1 MKKFITLL
9 CAVALTIGASAT
21 LPTKQLV
28 VKKQAK
34 DATFAQST
42 KATRNAVAEDPSDTI
57 NLQILDYSNMYYST
71 SNDVF
76 YVLNCSDQ
84 FQFRFDIYVDSTDVE
99 SGVEYT
105 LLEMESDYSW
115 GVDTAA
121 WKQITYDDAWFKK
134 VDDEKAI
141 TIDAKVWE
149 GDTLYIL
156 SYYFA
161 KPAIAKYDTIVVTDL
176 EFDARD
182 FDAYIEEYG
191 LGVFTAS
198 SMKGEISL
206 AFQGP
211 TEIEGTYNQSIVS
224 GKIKGADVFSCLVTV
239 AEDGDN
245 YTVVGDLLTLDSIQ
259 YHIDMSYVLPEAS
272 RKDTIEL
279 ENGII
284 QDAIADNGLWQGM
297 WGDSDIVVMLTFRA
311 EELEDE
317 YDTEDIYARS
327 YNFIIQAKGADT
339 LTYFMH
345 TANIKVELQADE
357 ETYMVTGTL
366 VGVNAEGTEA
376 VEFTI
381 SLAAVVKNYIQ
392 YDEQT
397 YAWSYN
403 FTNGEIDDQY
413 ATSYGVILVS
423 GENATYSASVN
434 LEFVGEEAPAAGVYD
449 ISSEGEDG
457 TFSAGNLDE
466 GYLVGSYVVTS
477 DYSHIWFLVSGTV
490 TVNADGSMTID
501 AVNSYDI
508 PVTGTIYMAQTPVDN
523 VDAENVKANKV
534 IRNGQLIL
542 KSNNREFNALGQEL

>member
-1 MKKFITLL
+1 MSMKKIITLL

-42 KATRNAVAEDPSDTI
+42 KATRNAVAEAI

-76 YVLNCSDQ
+76 YVLNCSDH

-115 GVDTAA
+115 GVDSAA
-121 WKQITYDDAWFKK
+121 WVSIDYDDAWFKK

-141 TIDAKVWE
+141 TIDAKVWT
-149 GDTLYIL
+149 GDTLFVL

-161 KPAIAKYDTIVVTDL
+161 KPAIAKYDTITVTDL

-182 FDAYIEEYG
+182 FDAYIEAYG

-259 YHIDMSYVLPEAS
+259 YHIDMSYVAPVS
-272 RKDTIEL
+272 KKTISL
-279 ENGII
+279 
-284 QDAIADNGLWQGM
+284 AIEDGEIEDMIDSYGAWQGT
-297 WGDSDIVVMLTFRA
+297 WVGHDSIVVLTFRA
-311 EELEDE
+311 EEIEGDYTTEEIYSRKTNKVYTIDKKDTTVYIVYEAEISVEAEAENYVVSGSVIAVNANDDEDVITFNLTLTAAAVTHIE
-317 YDTEDIYARS
+317 YDED
-327 YNFIIQAKGADT
+327 
-339 LTYFMH
+339 
-345 TANIKVELQADE
+345 
-357 ETYMVTGTL
+357 
-366 VGVNAEGTEA
+366 
-376 VEFTI
+376 
-381 SLAAVVKNYIQ
+381 
-392 YDEQT
+392 T
-397 YAWSYN
+397 YAWSYD
-403 FTNGEIDDQY
+403 FTDGEIDDQY
-413 ATSYGVILVS
+413 VATYGVILVS

-434 LEFVGEEAPAAGVYD
+434 LEFVGDEAPAAGVYE

-457 TFSAGNLDE
+457 TFSAGNYED
-466 GYLVGSYVVTS
+466 GYLLGSYVMFD

-490 TVNADGSMTID
+490 TVNADGSMTIA

-523 VDAENVKANKV
+523 VNAADVKANKV